1 MPIEIP
7 VVTRKRA
14 ALLVRIARRKIVQSV
29 PVVPRFSWSV
39 LSSKILLQRKLASFE
54 GRQSIRVRETN
65 PIFFETAASS
75 SYFLEVKKNSNNI
88 EQRGV
93 RGMVSRID
101 FSREIFTCYSL

>member
-1 MPIEIP
+1 MERP
-7 VVTRKRA
+7 
-14 ALLVRIARRKIVQSV
+14 LVENFITKEAC
-29 PVVPRFSWSV
+29 
-39 LSSKILLQRKLASFE
+39 KLR
-54 GRQSIRVRETN
+54 GTRQSIRVRETN